1 MDDNLTDAALT
12 GQPIGHWTGVA
23 HREIVGWIRGE
34 LATLGLSQPQY
45 WLLRNLS
52 PHDLA
57 PNGEGQ
63 ALPELADRIR
73 SYLWADDDL
82 PAAAAD
88 LVERALLTRDADERL
103 TITKAGETARTRV
116 KDRAPELRAHIHDG
130 IADAD
135 YVTALKVLRRMIA
148 NVGGPTS

>member
-1 MDDNLTDAALT
+1 MDDDLTDTALT

-23 HREIVGWIRGE
+23 HREIVGRIRDE

-57 PNGEGQ
+57 PNGQGQ
-63 ALPELADRIR
+63 ALPELADRMR

-88 LVERALLTRDADERL
+88 LVDRGLLTRDADARL
-103 TITKAGETARTRV
+103 TVTTAGENARTRV
-116 KDRAPELRAHIHDG
+116 KDRAPALRAHIHDG
-130 IADAD
+130 VTDAD
-135 YVTALKVLRRMIA
+135 YVTTLKVLRRMIA
-148 NVGGPTS
+148 NVGGPTG